1 MYMYMYAQYS
11 LLCEWHEYVKDLNCT
26 LLSPM
31 LAYLLTMSFLLM
43 TVHWRGRDADFCKAA
58 PRQAW
63 FMW

>member
-43 TVHWRGRDADFCKAA
+43 TVHWRGRDAVKD
-58 PRQAW
+58 
-63 FMW
+63 